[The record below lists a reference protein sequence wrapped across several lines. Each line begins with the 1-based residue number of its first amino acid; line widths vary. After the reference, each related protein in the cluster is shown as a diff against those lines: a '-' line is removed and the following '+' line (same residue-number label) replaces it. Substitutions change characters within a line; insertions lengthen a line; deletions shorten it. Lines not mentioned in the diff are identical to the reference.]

1 VRTLLIRLLIITL
14 AVYAGV
20 QLWYGNVEKRL
31 QPQAPPETTVQ
42 LEQEKNVQEEEV
54 AEASPVDER
63 KVILQR
69 NIFQAGEEGAAA
81 ESSKE
86 AESDID
92 QLEKTQLS
100 LSLLGTV
107 SGEREDARAIIR
119 DDKTRLEDL
128 FRVGSEIQGAI
139 INRIA
144 RGKVVLLVNGRE
156 EVLVIKD
163 RDKNTGPS
171 PIPMRQRTPVTL
183 NKRSD
188 EQSIRSVPRAV
199 PRRRISF
206 RSPRRT
212 PPRPD
217 PRELIEAPLDVEPGD
232 DVLDNSVDDA
242 IDDAAVE
249 LEPTVPLEEGD
260 VLD

>member
-14 AVYAGV
+14 AVYACV

-31 QPQAPPETTVQ
+31 QQQAPPETTVQ

-54 AEASPVDER
+54 VDASPVDER

-69 NIFQAGEEGAAA
+69 NIFQAREEGAA
-81 ESSKE
+81 ESSKQ

-171 PIPMRQRTPVTL
+171 PVPMRQRTPVTL
-183 NKRSD
+183 NKRAD
-188 EQSIRSVPRAV
+188 EQSVRSVPRAV

-232 DVLDNSVDDA
+232 DVLGNSV
-242 IDDAAVE
+242 DDAAVE
-249 LEPTVPLEEGD
+249 LEPSVPLEEGD